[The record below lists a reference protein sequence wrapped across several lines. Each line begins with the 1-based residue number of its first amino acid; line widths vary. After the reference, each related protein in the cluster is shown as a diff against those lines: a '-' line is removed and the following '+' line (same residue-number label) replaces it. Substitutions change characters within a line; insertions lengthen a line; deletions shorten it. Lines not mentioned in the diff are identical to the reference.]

1 MKPIRLLPLAIALLA
16 PAAHAQYSGY
26 SYDYDY
32 AYDYAPRSGDPAL
45 DAVLTTI
52 NQLFGDE
59 PDYYVEQIVYETRAP
74 QRYVREY
81 IVERDYAP
89 ADVYM
94 IGELA
99 QLSGKSFTDV
109 ARTFDANR
117 GRGWGVMAK
126 ELGIKPG
133 SAQFHQL
140 KSGTTTFVERG
151 KAKRAKGGKGHVV
164 RHETGRAPVAVAPG
178 RAAAPNRGR
187 ADHPGKGHDKGKG
200 SGKGRKDKR

>member
-1 MKPIRLLPLAIALLA
+1 MKPIRLLPLAFALLA
-16 PAAHAQYSGY
+16 PAAHAQYSN
-26 SYDYDY
+26 YDYDY
-32 AYDYAPRSGDPAL
+32 AYDYAPRSGDATL

-52 NQLFGDE
+52 NELFGDE

-74 QRYVREY
+74 QHYVREY

-94 IGELA
+94 IGELS
-99 QLSGKSFTDV
+99 QLSGRSFTDV
-109 ARTFDANR
+109 ASTFDSNR
-117 GRGWGVMAK
+117 GRGWGAMAK

-140 KSGTTTFVERG
+140 KSGTTVFVERG

-164 RHETGRAPVAVAPG
+164 QRETGRAPVAVATDQRRVHG
-178 RAAAPNRGR
+178 NN
-187 ADHPGKGHDKGKG
+187 PGKGQGKDKGNGKGKG
-200 SGKGRKDKR
+200 KKDKK